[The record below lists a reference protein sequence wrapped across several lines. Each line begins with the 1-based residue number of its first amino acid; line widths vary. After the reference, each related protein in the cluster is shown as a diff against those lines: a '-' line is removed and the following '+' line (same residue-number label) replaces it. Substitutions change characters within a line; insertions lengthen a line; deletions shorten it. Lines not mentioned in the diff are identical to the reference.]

1 MPHLP
6 TCSRR
11 DTCPPCLKGWSW
23 YKAICSQTD
32 TNQVLG
38 LRLSARTS
46 RRSRLKACCKQAK
59 KEKQGLGGKLK
70 KKPDCACLHQ
80 EASSHKKKGNSARFV
95 EPSSPW
101 IQVTHDTPCLALT
114 ILSHQHQLFL
124 LGPISSSAAAVCRV
138 LSRHP
143 ALALPPSRLL
153 KTVTTTLLV
162 PPLSSHH
169 PWSNS
174 QKLDPSLSRT
184 QAHTSLLGVWSF
196 RSRKGADGFDWSL
209 EL

>member
-1 MPHLP
+1 MEN
-6 TCSRR
+6 
-11 DTCPPCLKGWSW
+11 
-23 YKAICSQTD
+23 IF
-32 TNQVLG
+32 
-38 LRLSARTS
+38 
-46 RRSRLKACCKQAK
+46 K
-59 KEKQGLGGKLK
+59 KT
-70 KKPDCACLHQ
+70 DCACLHQ
-80 EASSHKKKGNSARFV
+80 EASSHKKKGNSTRFV

-114 ILSHQHQLFL
+114 ILSHQHQLLLL
-124 LGPISSSAAAVCRV
+124 LGPISSSSAAVCRV

-143 ALALPPSRLL
+143 APAVPPSRLL
-153 KTVTTTLLV
+153 KTVNTTLLV
-162 PPLSSHH
+162 HPLSSHH

-196 RSRKGADGFDWSL
+196 LPREGADGFAWSL